1 MTISPSLITN
11 IPLST
16 IESSIGDDAPP
27 VFRGAPRKTGGNAK
41 LGKIQTALLGSIDP
55 VSTARM
61 VERTRAAELSRD
73 YTLKQQLSRSQ
84 GLGLSR

>member
-1 MTISPSLITN
+1 MTISPSLITD

-55 VSTARM
+55 VSTIAVDAILLM
-61 VERTRAAELSRD
+61 
-73 YTLKQQLSRSQ
+73 
-84 GLGLSR
+84 